1 MKTIRKIYDVGFK
14 TKAVEFSNDKSNITE
29 LARELGVCVW
39 ILYKWHKD
47 YEKFGFGSFSE
58 KEL

>member
-1 MKTIRKIYDVGFK
+1 LKTIRKIYDVTFK
-14 TKAVEFSNDKSNITE
+14 TKAVELSNESSNMTE
-29 LARELGVCVW
+29 LARELV
-39 ILYKWHKD
+39 ISTDMLYKWRKD